1 MDIAGATSSNL
12 SSIELQLS
20 NGSRKKLTL
29 SLDGS
34 EISKAKSAALKN
46 LASYECIICLY
57 VHEKTLQTRCC
68 QAVLCA
74 SCYLLLESPKR
85 CPHGCA
91 SSSAAFSGAIT
102 SDLEPA
108 GRLVDNQVARLAAE
122 FNDIE
127 PIESDHGKDAAKKQK
142 HALQQLRSASVS
154 AVPTGETVIICSETH
169 HVSISSPTGLIVI
182 GDNIHLAMGDGG
194 WLVDCE

>member
-1 MDIAGATSSNL
+1 MDIAGATSANIN
-12 SSIELQLS
+12 SIELQLS
-20 NGSRKKLTL
+20 NGSQKKLTL

-85 CPHGCA
+85 CPY
-91 SSSAAFSGAIT
+91 
-102 SDLEPA
+102 
-108 GRLVDNQVARLAAE
+108 
-122 FNDIE
+122 
-127 PIESDHGKDAAKKQK
+127 
-142 HALQQLRSASVS
+142 
-154 AVPTGETVIICSETH
+154 
-169 HVSISSPTGLIVI
+169 GLC
-182 GDNIHLAMGDGG
+182 L
-194 WLVDCE
+194 